1 MSDEI
6 NHDSFKIEIM
16 AEIKRIQMELNEL
29 KNIKRNIIEQSK
41 KRKPARKS
49 AVKIKIRRR

>member
-1 MSDEI
+1 MIS
-6 NHDSFKIEIM
+6 
-16 AEIKRIQMELNEL
+16 EIKRIQMELNEL

-49 AVKIKIRRR
+49 AVKRKLRRR